1 MKIEMLLS
9 KLHRATIT
17 GADLH
22 YEGSISIDEELI
34 KKANMRVGQKVE
46 IWNIN
51 NGERFSTYIIRGKK
65 GEVALNGAASRKVHV
80 GDHIIIVTY
89 GYFTQKELDEN
100 YSPTVVI
107 LDGNNQIKYIKN
119 EI

>member
-9 KLHRATIT
+9 KLHRATVT

-34 KKANMRVGQKVE
+34 KSANMRVGQKVE

-51 NGERFSTYIIRGKK
+51 NGERFSTYIIRGTKK
-65 GEVALNGAASRKVHV
+65 GEVALNGAASRKVQV

-89 GYFTQKELDEN
+89 GYFDEDEVKN
-100 YSPTVVI
+100 YKPTVVI
-107 LDGNNQIKYIKN
+107 LDDNNKIKYTKN